1 MALSEFEN
9 KLFEKPVK
17 EYCANKYPA
26 HIRNELYLDYEI
38 KDQSIILFTVRPRW
52 DNPSETMKG
61 MIAKATYVK
70 SKKVW
75 KLYWQR
81 ADLKWH
87 GYEPKPAVKSVDKFI
102 QVVEE
107 DAYGC
112 FYG

>member
-1 MALSEFEN
+1 MPLSEFEN
-9 KLFEKPVK
+9 KRIKKSVK
-17 EYCANKYPA
+17 AYCANKYPV
-26 HIRNELYLDYEI
+26 HIKNKLYLDYEM

-52 DNPSETMKG
+52 DNPSETVKG

-70 SKKVW
+70 SKKIW

-87 GYEPKPAVKSVDKFI
+87 GYKPKIEVDSVEEFLE
-102 QVVEE
+102 VVEADE
-107 DAYGC
+107 HRC